1 MDVPKNNTNNVY
13 YNYHV
18 FHQNQNAENHSKN
31 QLNVFS
37 DSEDDKIL
45 KFQTELKNNENKFIS
60 NSFPNQQQ
68 NNNLFHFNFSEDLIE
83 PYKKSYSEIKQNSSV
98 YNNISFEEKIKEN
111 NLHYVGFENKY
122 GENSCYI
129 NVILHFL
136 YIFPS
141 VNEFLIKFY
150 KTRLDKF
157 INTINNGINSKN
169 NIDYF
174 LFTLG
179 KTLFEYQK
187 ILSNYNNKDITIL
200 STSELRQC
208 LELISNNYFQ
218 LNKVGDPVEF
228 LTSLLNEINK
238 YNNLE
243 IHNDFFINLIE
254 EKKCNFCLNK
264 NEIKKYDENNFI
276 YFVSIN
282 EIIQN
287 INKENITFEN
297 YSHQLFK
304 FSKINSSK
312 CESKCKQCG
321 NTLKN
326 QIKYINE
333 TFPTFLL
340 LNCIW
345 NKRKPDLDDVIKFLY
360 LLSLE
365 DNINNLFCCDIKNK
379 ENSLYNLLGMI
390 LYSPALSHFVNVIFN
405 FEKNVFVM
413 YNDDKIKEIQTI
425 HDVYKEMTSEQ
436 IKKNPERYYYP
447 VLLIYYKEI
456 IYNDKKTV
464 ILNNYTSYHSNQ
476 LEEECLKAKNSHI
489 PLTDEQKKQNLIELE
504 MAQRRIERNRRYSMN
519 EKYNSFGMN
528 IEEED
533 DIKENNIIFPEFN
546 SNKNK
551 LLKSEEKN
559 KENNNMILEEK
570 TQKENTE
577 KKRTNKRYGTLNT
590 NHKNY
595 HFQKFA
601 NFDFFQ
607 DIL

>member
-1 MDVPKNNTNNVY
+1 MDAPNNFTNIGFFNNHEFQQSQNV
-13 YNYHV
+13 
-18 FHQNQNAENHSKN
+18 EDHSQA
-31 QLNVFS
+31 QLNLSS
-37 DSEDDKIL
+37 DSEKDKIL
-45 KFQTELKNNENKFIS
+45 QFQTELENNEKKFIS
-60 NSFPNQQQ
+60 KSFPNQHE
-68 NNNLFHFNFSEDLIE
+68 NTNLFHFSFSDDLIE
-83 PYKKSYSEIKQNSSV
+83 SDKNSSSKLKQNFSL
-98 YNNISFEEKIKEN
+98 YNNISFVEKIKEN
-111 NLHYVGFENKY
+111 SMHYVGFENKY

-150 KTRLDKF
+150 KTKLDNF
-157 INTINNGINSKN
+157 INTINNDINSKN

-187 ILSNYNNKDITIL
+187 ILSNYNNKDVTIL
-200 STSELRQC
+200 NTSELRRC
-208 LELISNNYFQ
+208 LQLISNNYFP

-254 EKKCNFCLNK
+254 EKKCNSCLNK

-276 YFVSIN
+276 YYVSIN

-287 INKENITFEN
+287 INKENINFEN

-304 FSKINSSK
+304 FSQINTSK

-326 QIKYINE
+326 QIKFINE
-333 TFPTFLL
+333 TFPTYLL

-345 NKRKPDLDDVIKFLY
+345 NKRKPDLNDVIKFLY

-365 DNINNLFCCDIKNK
+365 DNITNLFFCEIKNK
-379 ENSLYNLLGMI
+379 EIGLYNLLGMI
-390 LYSPALSHFVNVIFN
+390 LYSPALSHYINVIFN
-405 FEKNVFVM
+405 FEKNIFVM
-413 YNDDKIKEIQTI
+413 YDDDKIKEIPTI

-464 ILNNYTSYHSNQ
+464 LLNNYTSYHSNQ

-489 PLTDEQKKQNLIELE
+489 PLTEEQKKQNLIELE
-504 MAQRRIERNRRYSMN
+504 IAQRRIERNRRYSMN
-519 EKYNSFGMN
+519 QTNNSFSMH
-528 IEEED
+528 IEEEN
-533 DIKENNIIFPEFN
+533 DIKEQNKLFPEIN
-546 SNKNK
+546 DNRSK
-551 LLKSEEKN
+551 LLKSEEKS

-577 KKRTNKRYGTLNT
+577 KKRTNKRFGTQNI
-590 NHKNY
+590 NHKYY
-595 HFQKFA
+595 HFQ

>member
-1 MDVPKNNTNNVY
+1 MDAPNNFTNIGFFNNHEFQQSQNV
-13 YNYHV
+13 
-18 FHQNQNAENHSKN
+18 EDHSQA
-31 QLNVFS
+31 QLNLSS
-37 DSEDDKIL
+37 DSEKDKIL
-45 KFQTELKNNENKFIS
+45 QFQTELENNEKKFIS
-60 NSFPNQQQ
+60 KSFPNQHE
-68 NNNLFHFNFSEDLIE
+68 NTNLFHFSFSDDLIE
-83 PYKKSYSEIKQNSSV
+83 SDKNSSSKLKQNFSL
-98 YNNISFEEKIKEN
+98 YNNISFVEKIKEN
-111 NLHYVGFENKY
+111 SMHYVGFENKY

-150 KTRLDKF
+150 KTKLDNF
-157 INTINNGINSKN
+157 INTINNDINSKN

-187 ILSNYNNKDITIL
+187 ILSNYNNKDVTIL
-200 STSELRQC
+200 NTSELRQC
-208 LELISNNYFQ
+208 LQLISNNYFP

-254 EKKCNFCLNK
+254 EKKCNSCLNK

-276 YFVSIN
+276 YYVSIN

-287 INKENITFEN
+287 INKENINFEN

-304 FSKINSSK
+304 FSQINTSK

-326 QIKYINE
+326 QIKFINE
-333 TFPTFLL
+333 TFPTYLL

-345 NKRKPDLDDVIKFLY
+345 NKRKPDLNDVIKFLY

-365 DNINNLFCCDIKNK
+365 DNITNLFFCEIKNK
-379 ENSLYNLLGMI
+379 EIGLYNLLGMI
-390 LYSPALSHFVNVIFN
+390 LYSPALSHYINVIFN
-405 FEKNVFVM
+405 FEKNIFVM
-413 YNDDKIKEIQTI
+413 YDDDKIKEIPTI

-464 ILNNYTSYHSNQ
+464 LLNNYTSYHSNQ

-489 PLTDEQKKQNLIELE
+489 PLTEEQKKQNLIELE
-504 MAQRRIERNRRYSMN
+504 IAQRRIERNRRYSMN
-519 EKYNSFGMN
+519 QTNNSFSMH

-533 DIKENNIIFPEFN
+533 DIKEQNKLFPEIN
-546 SNKNK
+546 DNRSK

-577 KKRTNKRYGTLNT
+577 KKRTNKRFGTQNI
-590 NHKNY
+590 NHKYY
-595 HFQKFA
+595 HFQ

>member
-1 MDVPKNNTNNVY
+1 MDAPNNFTNIGFFNNHEFQQSQNV
-13 YNYHV
+13 
-18 FHQNQNAENHSKN
+18 EDHSQA
-31 QLNVFS
+31 QLNLSS
-37 DSEDDKIL
+37 DSEKDKIL
-45 KFQTELKNNENKFIS
+45 QFQTELENNEKKFIS
-60 NSFPNQQQ
+60 KSFPNQHE
-68 NNNLFHFNFSEDLIE
+68 NTNLFHFSFSDDLIE
-83 PYKKSYSEIKQNSSV
+83 SDKNSSSKLKQNFSL
-98 YNNISFEEKIKEN
+98 YNNISFVEKIKEN
-111 NLHYVGFENKY
+111 SMHYVGFENKY

-150 KTRLDKF
+150 KTKLDNF
-157 INTINNGINSKN
+157 INTINNDINSKN

-187 ILSNYNNKDITIL
+187 ILSNYNNKDVTIL
-200 STSELRQC
+200 NTSELRQC
-208 LELISNNYFQ
+208 LQLISNNYFP

-254 EKKCNFCLNK
+254 EKKCNSCLNK

-276 YFVSIN
+276 YYVSIN

-287 INKENITFEN
+287 INKENINFEN

-304 FSKINSSK
+304 FSQINTSK

-326 QIKYINE
+326 QIKFINE
-333 TFPTFLL
+333 TFPTYLL

-345 NKRKPDLDDVIKFLY
+345 NKRKPELNDVIKFLY

-365 DNINNLFCCDIKNK
+365 DNITNLFFCEIKNK
-379 ENSLYNLLGMI
+379 EIGLYNLLGMI
-390 LYSPALSHFVNVIFN
+390 LYSPALSHYINVIFN
-405 FEKNVFVM
+405 FEKNIFVM
-413 YNDDKIKEIQTI
+413 YDDDKIKEIPTI

-464 ILNNYTSYHSNQ
+464 LLNNYTSYHSNQ

-489 PLTDEQKKQNLIELE
+489 PLTEEQKKQNLIELE
-504 MAQRRIERNRRYSMN
+504 IAQRRIERNRRYSMN
-519 EKYNSFGMN
+519 QTNNSFSMH

-533 DIKENNIIFPEFN
+533 DIKEQNKLFPEIN
-546 SNKNK
+546 DNRSK
-551 LLKSEEKN
+551 LLKSEEKS

-577 KKRTNKRYGTLNT
+577 KKRTNKRFGTQNI
-590 NHKNY
+590 NHKYY
-595 HFQKFA
+595 HFQ

>member
-1 MDVPKNNTNNVY
+1 MDAPNNFTNIGFFNNHGFQQSQNV
-13 YNYHV
+13 
-18 FHQNQNAENHSKN
+18 EDHSQA
-31 QLNVFS
+31 QLNLSS
-37 DSEDDKIL
+37 DSEKDKIL
-45 KFQTELKNNENKFIS
+45 QFQTELENNEKKFIS
-60 NSFPNQQQ
+60 KSFPNQHE
-68 NNNLFHFNFSEDLIE
+68 NTNLFHFSFSDDLIE
-83 PYKKSYSEIKQNSSV
+83 SDKNSSSKLKQNFSL
-98 YNNISFEEKIKEN
+98 YNNISFVEKIKEN
-111 NLHYVGFENKY
+111 SMHYVGFENKY

-150 KTRLDKF
+150 KTKLDNF
-157 INTINNGINSKN
+157 INTINNDINSKN
-169 NIDYF
+169 NMDYF

-187 ILSNYNNKDITIL
+187 ILSNYNNKDVTIL
-200 STSELRQC
+200 NTSELRQC
-208 LELISNNYFQ
+208 LQLISNNYFP

-254 EKKCNFCLNK
+254 EKKCNSCLNK

-276 YFVSIN
+276 YYVSIN

-287 INKENITFEN
+287 INKENINFEN

-304 FSKINSSK
+304 FSQINTSK

-326 QIKYINE
+326 QIKFINE
-333 TFPTFLL
+333 TFPTYLL

-345 NKRKPDLDDVIKFLY
+345 NKRKPDLNDVIKFLY

-365 DNINNLFCCDIKNK
+365 DNITNLFFCEIKNK
-379 ENSLYNLLGMI
+379 EIGLYNLLGMI
-390 LYSPALSHFVNVIFN
+390 LYSPALSHYINVIFN
-405 FEKNVFVM
+405 FEKNIFVM
-413 YNDDKIKEIQTI
+413 YDDDKIKEIPTI

-464 ILNNYTSYHSNQ
+464 LLNNYTSYHSNQ

-489 PLTDEQKKQNLIELE
+489 PLTEEQKKQNLIELE
-504 MAQRRIERNRRYSMN
+504 IAQRRIERNRRYSMN
-519 EKYNSFGMN
+519 QTNNSFSMH

-533 DIKENNIIFPEFN
+533 DIKEQNKLFPEIN
-546 SNKNK
+546 DNRSK
-551 LLKSEEKN
+551 LLKSEEKS

-577 KKRTNKRYGTLNT
+577 KKRTNKRYGTQNI
-590 NHKNY
+590 NHKYY
-595 HFQKFA
+595 HFQ

>member
-1 MDVPKNNTNNVY
+1 MDAPNNFTNIGFFHNHEFQQSQNV
-13 YNYHV
+13 
-18 FHQNQNAENHSKN
+18 EDHSQA
-31 QLNVFS
+31 QLNLSS
-37 DSEDDKIL
+37 DSEKDKIL
-45 KFQTELKNNENKFIS
+45 QFQTELENNEKKFIS
-60 NSFPNQQQ
+60 KSFPNQHE
-68 NNNLFHFNFSEDLIE
+68 NTNLFHFSFSDDLIE
-83 PYKKSYSEIKQNSSV
+83 SDKNSTLKLKQNFSL
-98 YNNISFEEKIKEN
+98 YNNISFVEKIKEN
-111 NLHYVGFENKY
+111 SMHYVGFENKY

-150 KTRLDKF
+150 KTKLDKF
-157 INTINNGINSKN
+157 INTINNDINSKN

-187 ILSNYNNKDITIL
+187 ILSNYNNKDVTIL
-200 STSELRQC
+200 NTSELRQC
-208 LELISNNYFQ
+208 LQLISNNYFP

-254 EKKCNFCLNK
+254 EKKCNSCLNK

-276 YFVSIN
+276 YYVSIN

-287 INKENITFEN
+287 INKENINFEN

-304 FSKINSSK
+304 FSQINTSK

-326 QIKYINE
+326 QIKFINE
-333 TFPTFLL
+333 TFPTYLL

-345 NKRKPDLDDVIKFLY
+345 NKRKPELNDVIKFLY

-365 DNINNLFCCDIKNK
+365 DNITNLFFCEIKNK
-379 ENSLYNLLGMI
+379 EIGLYNLLGMI
-390 LYSPALSHFVNVIFN
+390 LYSPALSHYINVIFN
-405 FEKNVFVM
+405 FEKNIFVM
-413 YNDDKIKEIQTI
+413 YDDDKIKEIPTI

-464 ILNNYTSYHSNQ
+464 LLNNYTSYHSNQ

-489 PLTDEQKKQNLIELE
+489 PLTEEQKKQNLIELE
-504 MAQRRIERNRRYSMN
+504 IAQRRIERNRRYSMN
-519 EKYNSFGMN
+519 QTNNSFSMH
-528 IEEED
+528 IEEEN
-533 DIKENNIIFPEFN
+533 DIKEQNKLFPEIN
-546 SNKNK
+546 DNRSK
-551 LLKSEEKN
+551 LLKSEEKS

-577 KKRTNKRYGTLNT
+577 KKRTNKRFGTQNI
-590 NHKNY
+590 NHKYY
-595 HFQKFA
+595 HFQ

>member
-1 MDVPKNNTNNVY
+1 MDAPNNFTNIGFFNNHEFQQSQNV
-13 YNYHV
+13 
-18 FHQNQNAENHSKN
+18 EDHSQA
-31 QLNVFS
+31 QLNLSS
-37 DSEDDKIL
+37 DSEKDKIL
-45 KFQTELKNNENKFIS
+45 QFQTELENNEKKFIS
-60 NSFPNQQQ
+60 KSFPNQHE
-68 NNNLFHFNFSEDLIE
+68 NTNLFHFSFSDDLIE
-83 PYKKSYSEIKQNSSV
+83 SDKNSSSKLKQNFSL
-98 YNNISFEEKIKEN
+98 YNNISFVEKIKEN
-111 NLHYVGFENKY
+111 SMHYVGFENKY

-150 KTRLDKF
+150 KTKLDNF
-157 INTINNGINSKN
+157 INTINNDINSKN

-187 ILSNYNNKDITIL
+187 ILSNYNNKDVTIL
-200 STSELRQC
+200 NTSELRQC
-208 LELISNNYFQ
+208 LQLISNNYFP

-254 EKKCNFCLNK
+254 EKKCNSCLNK

-276 YFVSIN
+276 YYVSIN

-287 INKENITFEN
+287 INKENINFEN

-304 FSKINSSK
+304 FSQINTSK

-326 QIKYINE
+326 QIKFINE
-333 TFPTFLL
+333 TFPTYLL

-345 NKRKPDLDDVIKFLY
+345 NKRKPDLNDVIKFLY

-365 DNINNLFCCDIKNK
+365 DNITNLFFCEIKNK
-379 ENSLYNLLGMI
+379 EIGLYNLLGMI
-390 LYSPALSHFVNVIFN
+390 LYSPALSHYINVIFN
-405 FEKNVFVM
+405 FEKNIFVM
-413 YNDDKIKEIQTI
+413 YDDDKIKEIPTI

-464 ILNNYTSYHSNQ
+464 LLNNYTSYHSNQ

-489 PLTDEQKKQNLIELE
+489 PLTEEQKKQNLIELE
-504 MAQRRIERNRRYSMN
+504 IAQRRIERNRRYSMN
-519 EKYNSFGMN
+519 QTNNSFSMH

-533 DIKENNIIFPEFN
+533 DIKEQNKLFPEIN
-546 SNKNK
+546 DNRSK
-551 LLKSEEKN
+551 LLKSEEKS

-577 KKRTNKRYGTLNT
+577 KKRTNKRFGTQNI
-590 NHKNY
+590 NHKYY
-595 HFQKFA
+595 HFQ

>member
-1 MDVPKNNTNNVY
+1 MDAPNNFTNIGFFNNHEFQQSQNV
-13 YNYHV
+13 
-18 FHQNQNAENHSKN
+18 EDHSQA
-31 QLNVFS
+31 QLNLSS
-37 DSEDDKIL
+37 DSEKDKIL
-45 KFQTELKNNENKFIS
+45 QFQTELENNEKKIIS
-60 NSFPNQQQ
+60 KSFPNQHE
-68 NNNLFHFNFSEDLIE
+68 NTNLFHFSFSDDLIE
-83 PYKKSYSEIKQNSSV
+83 SDKNSSSKLKQNFSL
-98 YNNISFEEKIKEN
+98 YNNISFVEKIKEN
-111 NLHYVGFENKY
+111 SMHYVGFENKY

-150 KTRLDKF
+150 KTKLDNF
-157 INTINNGINSKN
+157 INTINNDINSKN

-187 ILSNYNNKDITIL
+187 ILSNYNNKDVTIL
-200 STSELRQC
+200 NTSELRRC
-208 LELISNNYFQ
+208 LQLISNNYFP

-254 EKKCNFCLNK
+254 EKKCNSCLNK

-276 YFVSIN
+276 YYVSIN

-287 INKENITFEN
+287 INKENINFEN

-304 FSKINSSK
+304 FSQINTSK

-326 QIKYINE
+326 QIKFINE
-333 TFPTFLL
+333 TFPTYLL

-345 NKRKPDLDDVIKFLY
+345 NKRKPDLNDVIKFLY

-365 DNINNLFCCDIKNK
+365 DNITNLFFCEIKNK
-379 ENSLYNLLGMI
+379 EIGLYNLLGMI
-390 LYSPALSHFVNVIFN
+390 LYSPALSHYINVIFN
-405 FEKNVFVM
+405 FEKNIFVM
-413 YNDDKIKEIQTI
+413 YDDDKIKEIPTI

-464 ILNNYTSYHSNQ
+464 LLNNYTSYHSNQ

-489 PLTDEQKKQNLIELE
+489 PLTEEQKKQNLIELE
-504 MAQRRIERNRRYSMN
+504 IAQRRIERNRRYSMN
-519 EKYNSFGMN
+519 QTNNSFSMH

-533 DIKENNIIFPEFN
+533 DIKEQNKLFPEIN
-546 SNKNK
+546 DNRSK
-551 LLKSEEKN
+551 LLKSEEKS

-577 KKRTNKRYGTLNT
+577 KKRTNKRFGTQNI
-590 NHKNY
+590 NHKFY
-595 HFQKFA
+595 HFQ

>member
-1 MDVPKNNTNNVY
+1 MDAPNNFTNIGFFNNHEFQQSQNV
-13 YNYHV
+13 
-18 FHQNQNAENHSKN
+18 EDHSQA
-31 QLNVFS
+31 QLNLSS
-37 DSEDDKIL
+37 DSEKDKIL
-45 KFQTELKNNENKFIS
+45 QFQTELENNEKKFIS
-60 NSFPNQQQ
+60 KSFPNQHE
-68 NNNLFHFNFSEDLIE
+68 NTNLFHFSFSDDLIE
-83 PYKKSYSEIKQNSSV
+83 SDKNSSSKLKQNFSL
-98 YNNISFEEKIKEN
+98 YNNISFVEKIKEN
-111 NLHYVGFENKY
+111 SMHYVGFENKY

-150 KTRLDKF
+150 KTKLDNF
-157 INTINNGINSKN
+157 INTINNDINSKN

-187 ILSNYNNKDITIL
+187 ILSNYNNKDVTIL
-200 STSELRQC
+200 NTSELRQC
-208 LELISNNYFQ
+208 LQLISNNYFP

-254 EKKCNFCLNK
+254 EKKCNSCLNK

-276 YFVSIN
+276 YYVSIN

-287 INKENITFEN
+287 INKENINFEN

-304 FSKINSSK
+304 FSQINTSK

-326 QIKYINE
+326 QIKFINE
-333 TFPTFLL
+333 TFPTYLL

-345 NKRKPDLDDVIKFLY
+345 NKRKPDLNDVIKFLY

-365 DNINNLFCCDIKNK
+365 DNITNLFFCEIKNK
-379 ENSLYNLLGMI
+379 EIGLYNLLGMI
-390 LYSPALSHFVNVIFN
+390 LYSPALSHYINVIFN
-405 FEKNVFVM
+405 FEKNIFVM
-413 YNDDKIKEIQTI
+413 YDDDKIKEIPTI

-464 ILNNYTSYHSNQ
+464 LLNNYTSYHSNQ

-504 MAQRRIERNRRYSMN
+504 IAQRRIERNRRYSMN
-519 EKYNSFGMN
+519 QTNNSFSMH

-533 DIKENNIIFPEFN
+533 DIKEQNKLFPEIN
-546 SNKNK
+546 DNRSK
-551 LLKSEEKN
+551 LLKSEEKS

-577 KKRTNKRYGTLNT
+577 KKRTNKRFGTQNI
-590 NHKNY
+590 NHKFY
-595 HFQKFA
+595 HFE

>member
-1 MDVPKNNTNNVY
+1 MDAPNNFTNIGFFNNHEFQQSQNV
-13 YNYHV
+13 
-18 FHQNQNAENHSKN
+18 EDHSQA
-31 QLNVFS
+31 QLNLSS
-37 DSEDDKIL
+37 DSEKDKIL
-45 KFQTELKNNENKFIS
+45 QFQTELENNEKKFIS
-60 NSFPNQQQ
+60 KSFPNQHE
-68 NNNLFHFNFSEDLIE
+68 NTNLFHFSFSDDLIE
-83 PYKKSYSEIKQNSSV
+83 SDKNSSSKLKQNFTV
-98 YNNISFEEKIKEN
+98 YNNISFVEKIKEN
-111 NLHYVGFENKY
+111 SMHYVGFENKY

-150 KTRLDKF
+150 KTKLDNF
-157 INTINNGINSKN
+157 INTINNDINSKN

-187 ILSNYNNKDITIL
+187 ILSNYNNKDVTIL
-200 STSELRQC
+200 NTSELRQC
-208 LELISNNYFQ
+208 LQLISNNYFP

-254 EKKCNFCLNK
+254 EKKCNSCLNK

-276 YFVSIN
+276 YYVSIN

-287 INKENITFEN
+287 INKENINFEN

-304 FSKINSSK
+304 FSQINTSK

-326 QIKYINE
+326 QIKFINE
-333 TFPTFLL
+333 TFPTYLL

-345 NKRKPDLDDVIKFLY
+345 NKRKPDLNDVIKFLY

-365 DNINNLFCCDIKNK
+365 DNITNLFFCEIKNK
-379 ENSLYNLLGMI
+379 EIGLYNLLGMI
-390 LYSPALSHFVNVIFN
+390 LYSPALSHYINVIFN
-405 FEKNVFVM
+405 FEKNIFVM
-413 YNDDKIKEIQTI
+413 YDDDKIKEIPTI

-464 ILNNYTSYHSNQ
+464 LLNNYTSYHSNQ

-489 PLTDEQKKQNLIELE
+489 PLTEEQKKQNLIELE
-504 MAQRRIERNRRYSMN
+504 IAQRRIERNRRYSMN
-519 EKYNSFGMN
+519 QTNNSFSMH

-533 DIKENNIIFPEFN
+533 DIKEQNKLFPEIN
-546 SNKNK
+546 DNRSK
-551 LLKSEEKN
+551 LLKSEEKS

-577 KKRTNKRYGTLNT
+577 KKRTNKRFGTQNI
-590 NHKNY
+590 NHKYY
-595 HFQKFA
+595 HFQ

>member
-1 MDVPKNNTNNVY
+1 MDAPNNFTNIGFFNNHEFQQSQNV
-13 YNYHV
+13 
-18 FHQNQNAENHSKN
+18 EDHSQA
-31 QLNVFS
+31 QLNLSS
-37 DSEDDKIL
+37 DSEKDKIL
-45 KFQTELKNNENKFIS
+45 QFQEELENNEKKFIS
-60 NSFPNQQQ
+60 KSFPNQHE
-68 NNNLFHFNFSEDLIE
+68 NTNLFHFSFSDDLIE
-83 PYKKSYSEIKQNSSV
+83 SDKNSSSKLKQNFSL
-98 YNNISFEEKIKEN
+98 YNNISFVEKIKEN
-111 NLHYVGFENKY
+111 SMHYVGFENKY

-150 KTRLDKF
+150 KTKLDNF
-157 INTINNGINSKN
+157 INTINNDINSKN

-187 ILSNYNNKDITIL
+187 ILSNYNNKDVTIL
-200 STSELRQC
+200 NTSELRQC
-208 LELISNNYFQ
+208 LQLISNNYFP

-254 EKKCNFCLNK
+254 EKKCNSCLNK

-276 YFVSIN
+276 YYVSIN

-287 INKENITFEN
+287 INKENINFEN

-304 FSKINSSK
+304 FSQINTSK

-326 QIKYINE
+326 QIKFINE
-333 TFPTFLL
+333 TFPTYLL

-345 NKRKPDLDDVIKFLY
+345 NKRKPDLNDVIKFLY

-365 DNINNLFCCDIKNK
+365 DNITNLFFCEIKNK
-379 ENSLYNLLGMI
+379 EIGLYNLLGMI
-390 LYSPALSHFVNVIFN
+390 LYSPALSHYINVIFN
-405 FEKNVFVM
+405 FEKNIFVM
-413 YNDDKIKEIQTI
+413 YDDDKIKEIPTI

-464 ILNNYTSYHSNQ
+464 LLNNYTSYHSNQ

-504 MAQRRIERNRRYSMN
+504 IAQRRIERNRRYSMN
-519 EKYNSFGMN
+519 QTNNSFSMH

-533 DIKENNIIFPEFN
+533 DIKEQNKLFPEIN
-546 SNKNK
+546 DNRSK
-551 LLKSEEKN
+551 LLKSEEKS

-577 KKRTNKRYGTLNT
+577 KKRTNKRFGTQNI
-590 NHKNY
+590 NHKFY
-595 HFQKFA
+595 HFE

>member
-1 MDVPKNNTNNVY
+1 MDAPNNFTNIGFFNNHEFQQSQNV
-13 YNYHV
+13 
-18 FHQNQNAENHSKN
+18 EDHSQA
-31 QLNVFS
+31 QLNLSS
-37 DSEDDKIL
+37 DSEKDKIL
-45 KFQTELKNNENKFIS
+45 QFQTELENNEKKFIS
-60 NSFPNQQQ
+60 KSFPNQHE
-68 NNNLFHFNFSEDLIE
+68 NTNLFHFSFSDDLIE
-83 PYKKSYSEIKQNSSV
+83 SDKNSSSKLKQNFSL
-98 YNNISFEEKIKEN
+98 YNNISFVEKIKEN
-111 NLHYVGFENKY
+111 SMHYVGFENKY

-150 KTRLDKF
+150 KTKLDNF
-157 INTINNGINSKN
+157 ISTINNDINSKN

-187 ILSNYNNKDITIL
+187 ILSNYNNKDVTIL
-200 STSELRQC
+200 NTSELRQC
-208 LELISNNYFQ
+208 LQLISNNYFP

-254 EKKCNFCLNK
+254 EKKCNSCLNK

-276 YFVSIN
+276 YYVSIN

-287 INKENITFEN
+287 INKENINFEN

-304 FSKINSSK
+304 FSQINTSK

-326 QIKYINE
+326 QIKFINE
-333 TFPTFLL
+333 AFPTYLL

-345 NKRKPDLDDVIKFLY
+345 NKRKPDLNDVIKFLY

-365 DNINNLFCCDIKNK
+365 DNITNLFFCEIKNK
-379 ENSLYNLLGMI
+379 EIGLYNLLGMI
-390 LYSPALSHFVNVIFN
+390 LYSPALSHYINVIFN
-405 FEKNVFVM
+405 FEKNIFVM
-413 YNDDKIKEIQTI
+413 YDDDKIKEIPTI

-464 ILNNYTSYHSNQ
+464 LLNNYTSYHSNQ

-504 MAQRRIERNRRYSMN
+504 IAQRRIERNRRYSMN
-519 EKYNSFGMN
+519 QTNNSFSMH

-533 DIKENNIIFPEFN
+533 DIKEQNKLFPEIN
-546 SNKNK
+546 DNRSK
-551 LLKSEEKN
+551 LLKSEEKS

-577 KKRTNKRYGTLNT
+577 KKRTNKRFGTQNI
-590 NHKNY
+590 NHKYY
-595 HFQKFA
+595 HFQ

>member
-1 MDVPKNNTNNVY
+1 MDAPNNFTNIGFFNNHEFQQSQNV
-13 YNYHV
+13 
-18 FHQNQNAENHSKN
+18 EDHSQA
-31 QLNVFS
+31 QLNLSS
-37 DSEDDKIL
+37 DSEKDKIL
-45 KFQTELKNNENKFIS
+45 QFQTELENNEKKFIS
-60 NSFPNQQQ
+60 KSFPNQHE
-68 NNNLFHFNFSEDLIE
+68 NTNLFHFSFSDDLIE
-83 PYKKSYSEIKQNSSV
+83 SDKNSSSKLKQNFSL
-98 YNNISFEEKIKEN
+98 YNNISFVEKIKEN
-111 NLHYVGFENKY
+111 SMHYVGFENKY

-150 KTRLDKF
+150 KTKLDNF
-157 INTINNGINSKN
+157 INTINNDINSKN

-187 ILSNYNNKDITIL
+187 ILSNYNNKDVTIL
-200 STSELRQC
+200 NTSELRQC
-208 LELISNNYFQ
+208 LQLISNNYFP

-254 EKKCNFCLNK
+254 EKKCNSCLNK

-276 YFVSIN
+276 YYVSIN

-287 INKENITFEN
+287 INKENINFEN

-304 FSKINSSK
+304 FSQINTSK

-326 QIKYINE
+326 QIKFINE
-333 TFPTFLL
+333 TFPTYLL

-345 NKRKPDLDDVIKFLY
+345 NKRKPELNDVIKFLY

-365 DNINNLFCCDIKNK
+365 DNITNLFFCEIKNK
-379 ENSLYNLLGMI
+379 EIGLYNLLGMI
-390 LYSPALSHFVNVIFN
+390 LYSPALSHYINVIFN
-405 FEKNVFVM
+405 FEKNIFVM
-413 YNDDKIKEIQTI
+413 YDDDKIKEIPTI

-464 ILNNYTSYHSNQ
+464 LLNNYTSYHSNQ

-489 PLTDEQKKQNLIELE
+489 PLTEEQKKQNLIELE
-504 MAQRRIERNRRYSMN
+504 IAQRRIERNRRYSMN
-519 EKYNSFGMN
+519 QTNNSFSMH
-528 IEEED
+528 IEEEN
-533 DIKENNIIFPEFN
+533 DIKEQNKLFPEIN
-546 SNKNK
+546 DNRSK
-551 LLKSEEKN
+551 LLKSEEKS

-577 KKRTNKRYGTLNT
+577 KKRTNKRFGTQNI
-590 NHKNY
+590 NHKYY
-595 HFQKFA
+595 HFQ

>member
-1 MDVPKNNTNNVY
+1 MDAPNNFTNIGFFNNHEFQQSQNV
-13 YNYHV
+13 
-18 FHQNQNAENHSKN
+18 EDHSQA
-31 QLNVFS
+31 QLNLSS
-37 DSEDDKIL
+37 DSEKDKIL
-45 KFQTELKNNENKFIS
+45 QFQTELENNEKKFIS
-60 NSFPNQQQ
+60 KSFPNQHE
-68 NNNLFHFNFSEDLIE
+68 NTNLFHFSFSDDLIE
-83 PYKKSYSEIKQNSSV
+83 SDKNSSSKLKQNFSL
-98 YNNISFEEKIKEN
+98 YNNISFVEKIKEN
-111 NLHYVGFENKY
+111 SMHYVGFENKY

-150 KTRLDKF
+150 KTKLDNF
-157 INTINNGINSKN
+157 INTINNDINSKN

-187 ILSNYNNKDITIL
+187 ILSNYNNKDVTIL
-200 STSELRQC
+200 NTSELRQC
-208 LELISNNYFQ
+208 LQLISNNYFP

-254 EKKCNFCLNK
+254 EKKCNSCLNK

-276 YFVSIN
+276 YYVSIN

-287 INKENITFEN
+287 INKENINFEN

-304 FSKINSSK
+304 FSQINTSK

-326 QIKYINE
+326 QIKFINE
-333 TFPTFLL
+333 TFPTYLL

-345 NKRKPDLDDVIKFLY
+345 NKRKPDLNDVIKFLY

-365 DNINNLFCCDIKNK
+365 DNITNLFFCEIKNK
-379 ENSLYNLLGMI
+379 EIGLYNLLGMI
-390 LYSPALSHFVNVIFN
+390 LYSPALSHYINVIFN
-405 FEKNVFVM
+405 FEKNIFVM
-413 YNDDKIKEIQTI
+413 YDDDKIKEIPTI

-464 ILNNYTSYHSNQ
+464 LLNNYTSYHSNQ

-504 MAQRRIERNRRYSMN
+504 IAQRRIERNRRYSMN
-519 EKYNSFGMN
+519 QTNNSFSMH

-533 DIKENNIIFPEFN
+533 DIKEQNKLFPEIN
-546 SNKNK
+546 DNRSK
-551 LLKSEEKN
+551 LLKSEEKS

-577 KKRTNKRYGTLNT
+577 KKRTNKRFGTQNI
-590 NHKNY
+590 NHKYY
-595 HFQKFA
+595 HFQ

>member
-1 MDVPKNNTNNVY
+1 MDAPNNFTNIGFFNNHEFQQSQNVE
-13 YNYHV
+13 YHS
-18 FHQNQNAENHSKN
+18 QA
-31 QLNVFS
+31 QLNLSS
-37 DSEDDKIL
+37 DSEKDKIL
-45 KFQTELKNNENKFIS
+45 QFQTELENNEKKFIS
-60 NSFPNQQQ
+60 KSFPNQHE
-68 NNNLFHFNFSEDLIE
+68 NTNLFHFSFSDDLIE
-83 PYKKSYSEIKQNSSV
+83 SDKNSSSKLKQNFSL
-98 YNNISFEEKIKEN
+98 YNNISFVEKIKEN
-111 NLHYVGFENKY
+111 SMHYVGFENKY

-150 KTRLDKF
+150 KTKLDNF
-157 INTINNGINSKN
+157 INTINNDINSKN

-187 ILSNYNNKDITIL
+187 ILSNYNNKDVTIL
-200 STSELRQC
+200 NTSELRQC
-208 LELISNNYFQ
+208 LQLISNNYFP

-228 LTSLLNEINK
+228 LTSLLIEINK

-254 EKKCNFCLNK
+254 EKKCNICLNK

-276 YFVSIN
+276 YYVSIN

-287 INKENITFEN
+287 INKENINFEN

-304 FSKINSSK
+304 FSQINTSK

-326 QIKYINE
+326 QIKFINE
-333 TFPTFLL
+333 TFPTYLL

-345 NKRKPDLDDVIKFLY
+345 NKRKPDLNDVIKFLY

-365 DNINNLFCCDIKNK
+365 DNITNLFFCEIKNK
-379 ENSLYNLLGMI
+379 EIGLYNLLGMI
-390 LYSPALSHFVNVIFN
+390 LYSPALSHYINVIFN
-405 FEKNVFVM
+405 FEKNIFVM
-413 YNDDKIKEIQTI
+413 YDDDKIKEIPTI

-464 ILNNYTSYHSNQ
+464 LLNNYTSYHSNQ

-489 PLTDEQKKQNLIELE
+489 PLTEEQKKQNLIELE
-504 MAQRRIERNRRYSMN
+504 IAQRRIERNRRYSMN
-519 EKYNSFGMN
+519 QTNNSFSMH
-528 IEEED
+528 IEEEN
-533 DIKENNIIFPEFN
+533 DIKEQNKLFPEIN
-546 SNKNK
+546 DNRSK
-551 LLKSEEKN
+551 LLKSEEKS

-570 TQKENTE
+570 TQKENKE
-577 KKRTNKRYGTLNT
+577 KKRTNKRFGTQNI
-590 NHKNY
+590 NHKYY
-595 HFQKFA
+595 HFQ

>member
-1 MDVPKNNTNNVY
+1 MDAPNNFTNIGFFNNHEFQQSQNV
-13 YNYHV
+13 
-18 FHQNQNAENHSKN
+18 EDHSQA
-31 QLNVFS
+31 QLNLSS
-37 DSEDDKIL
+37 DSEKDKIL
-45 KFQTELKNNENKFIS
+45 QFQEELENNEKKFIS
-60 NSFPNQQQ
+60 KSFPNQHE
-68 NNNLFHFNFSEDLIE
+68 NTNLFHFSFSDDLIE
-83 PYKKSYSEIKQNSSV
+83 SDKNSSSKLKQNFSL
-98 YNNISFEEKIKEN
+98 YNNISYVEKIKEN
-111 NLHYVGFENKY
+111 SMHYVGFENKY

-150 KTRLDKF
+150 KTKLDNF
-157 INTINNGINSKN
+157 INTINNDINSKN

-187 ILSNYNNKDITIL
+187 ILSNYNNKDVTIL
-200 STSELRQC
+200 NTSELRQC
-208 LELISNNYFQ
+208 LQLISNNYFP

-254 EKKCNFCLNK
+254 EKKCNICLNK

-276 YFVSIN
+276 YYVSIN

-287 INKENITFEN
+287 INKENINFEK

-304 FSKINSSK
+304 FSQINTSK

-326 QIKYINE
+326 QIKFINE
-333 TFPTFLL
+333 TFPTYLL

-345 NKRKPDLDDVIKFLY
+345 NKRKPDLNDVIKFLY

-365 DNINNLFCCDIKNK
+365 DNITNLFFCEIKNK
-379 ENSLYNLLGMI
+379 EIGLYNLLGMI
-390 LYSPALSHFVNVIFN
+390 LYSPALSHYINVIFN
-405 FEKNVFVM
+405 FEKNIFVM
-413 YNDDKIKEIQTI
+413 YDDDKIKEIPTI

-464 ILNNYTSYHSNQ
+464 LLNNYTSYHSNQ

-489 PLTDEQKKQNLIELE
+489 PLTEEQKKQNLIELE
-504 MAQRRIERNRRYSMN
+504 IAQRRIERNRRYSMN
-519 EKYNSFGMN
+519 QTNNSFSMH

-533 DIKENNIIFPEFN
+533 DIKEQNKLFPEIN
-546 SNKNK
+546 DNRSK
-551 LLKSEEKN
+551 LLKSEEKS

-577 KKRTNKRYGTLNT
+577 KKRTNKRFGTQNI
-590 NHKNY
+590 NHKYY
-595 HFQKFA
+595 HFQ

>member
-1 MDVPKNNTNNVY
+1 MDAPNNFTNIGFFNNHEFQQSQNV
-13 YNYHV
+13 
-18 FHQNQNAENHSKN
+18 EDHSQA
-31 QLNVFS
+31 QLNLSS
-37 DSEDDKIL
+37 DSEKDKIL
-45 KFQTELKNNENKFIS
+45 QFQTELENNEKKFIS
-60 NSFPNQQQ
+60 KSFPNQHE
-68 NNNLFHFNFSEDLIE
+68 NTNLFHFSFSDDLIE
-83 PYKKSYSEIKQNSSV
+83 SDKNSSSKLKQNFSL
-98 YNNISFEEKIKEN
+98 YNNISFVEKIKEN
-111 NLHYVGFENKY
+111 SMHYVGFENKY

-150 KTRLDKF
+150 KTKLDNF
-157 INTINNGINSKN
+157 INTINNDINSKN

-187 ILSNYNNKDITIL
+187 ILSNYNNKDVTIL
-200 STSELRQC
+200 NTSELRQC
-208 LELISNNYFQ
+208 LQLISNNYFP

-254 EKKCNFCLNK
+254 EKKCNSCLNK

-276 YFVSIN
+276 YFVNIN

-287 INKENITFEN
+287 INKENINFEN

-304 FSKINSSK
+304 FSQINTSK

-326 QIKYINE
+326 QIKFINE
-333 TFPTFLL
+333 TFPTYLL

-345 NKRKPDLDDVIKFLY
+345 NKRKPDLNDVIKFLY

-365 DNINNLFCCDIKNK
+365 DNITNLFFCEIKNK
-379 ENSLYNLLGMI
+379 EIGLYNLLGMI
-390 LYSPALSHFVNVIFN
+390 LYSPALSHYINVIFN
-405 FEKNVFVM
+405 FEKNIFVM
-413 YNDDKIKEIQTI
+413 YDDDKIKEIPTI

-464 ILNNYTSYHSNQ
+464 LLNNYTSYHSNQ

-489 PLTDEQKKQNLIELE
+489 PLTEEQKKQNLIELE
-504 MAQRRIERNRRYSMN
+504 IAQRRIERNRRYSMN
-519 EKYNSFGMN
+519 QTNNSFSMH

-533 DIKENNIIFPEFN
+533 DIKEQNKLFPEIN
-546 SNKNK
+546 DNRSK
-551 LLKSEEKN
+551 LLKSEEKS

-577 KKRTNKRYGTLNT
+577 KKRTNKRFGTQNI
-590 NHKNY
+590 NHKYY
-595 HFQKFA
+595 HFQ

>member
-1 MDVPKNNTNNVY
+1 MDAPNNFTNIGFFNNHEFQQSQNV
-13 YNYHV
+13 
-18 FHQNQNAENHSKN
+18 EDHSQA
-31 QLNVFS
+31 QLNLSS
-37 DSEDDKIL
+37 DSEKDKIL
-45 KFQTELKNNENKFIS
+45 QFQTELENNEKKFIS
-60 NSFPNQQQ
+60 KSFPNQHE
-68 NNNLFHFNFSEDLIE
+68 NTNLFHFSFSDDLIE
-83 PYKKSYSEIKQNSSV
+83 SDKNSSSKLKQNFSL
-98 YNNISFEEKIKEN
+98 YNNISFVEKIKEN
-111 NLHYVGFENKY
+111 SMHYVGFENKY

-150 KTRLDKF
+150 KTKLNNF
-157 INTINNGINSKN
+157 INTINNDINSKN

-187 ILSNYNNKDITIL
+187 ILSNYNNKDVTIL
-200 STSELRQC
+200 NTSELRQC
-208 LELISNNYFQ
+208 LQLISNNYFP

-254 EKKCNFCLNK
+254 EKKCNSCLNK

-276 YFVSIN
+276 YYVSIN

-287 INKENITFEN
+287 INKENINFEN

-304 FSKINSSK
+304 FSQINTSK

-326 QIKYINE
+326 QIKFINE
-333 TFPTFLL
+333 TFPTYLL

-345 NKRKPDLDDVIKFLY
+345 NKRKPDLNDVIKFLY

-365 DNINNLFCCDIKNK
+365 DNITNLFFCEIKNK
-379 ENSLYNLLGMI
+379 EIGLYNLLGMI
-390 LYSPALSHFVNVIFN
+390 LYSPALSHYINVIFN
-405 FEKNVFVM
+405 FEKNIFVM
-413 YNDDKIKEIQTI
+413 YDDDKIKEIPTI

-464 ILNNYTSYHSNQ
+464 LLNNYTSYHSNQ

-504 MAQRRIERNRRYSMN
+504 IAQRRIERNRRYSMN
-519 EKYNSFGMN
+519 QTNNSFSMH
-528 IEEED
+528 IEEEN
-533 DIKENNIIFPEFN
+533 DIKEQNKLFPEIN
-546 SNKNK
+546 DNRSK
-551 LLKSEEKN
+551 LLKSEEKS

-577 KKRTNKRYGTLNT
+577 KKRTNKRFGTQNI
-590 NHKNY
+590 NHKYY
-595 HFQKFA
+595 HFQ

>member
-1 MDVPKNNTNNVY
+1 MDAPNNFTYIGFFNN
-13 YNYHV
+13 HE
-18 FHQNQNAENHSKN
+18 FQQSQNVEDHSQA
-31 QLNVFS
+31 QLNLSS
-37 DSEDDKIL
+37 DSEKDKIL
-45 KFQTELKNNENKFIS
+45 QFQTELENNEKKFIS
-60 NSFPNQQQ
+60 KSFPNQHE
-68 NNNLFHFNFSEDLIE
+68 NTNLFHFSFSDDLIE
-83 PYKKSYSEIKQNSSV
+83 SDKNSSSKLKQNFSL
-98 YNNISFEEKIKEN
+98 YNNISFVEKIKEN
-111 NLHYVGFENKY
+111 SMHYVGFENKY

-150 KTRLDKF
+150 KTKLDNF
-157 INTINNGINSKN
+157 INTINNDINSKN

-187 ILSNYNNKDITIL
+187 ILSNYNNKDVTIL
-200 STSELRQC
+200 NTSELRQC
-208 LELISNNYFQ
+208 LQLISNNYFP

-254 EKKCNFCLNK
+254 EKKCNSCLNK

-276 YFVSIN
+276 YYVSIN

-287 INKENITFEN
+287 INKD

-304 FSKINSSK
+304 FSQINTSK

-326 QIKYINE
+326 QIKFINE
-333 TFPTFLL
+333 TFPTYLL

-345 NKRKPDLDDVIKFLY
+345 NKRKPDLNDVIKFLY

-365 DNINNLFCCDIKNK
+365 DNITNLFFCEIKNK
-379 ENSLYNLLGMI
+379 EIGLYNLLGMI
-390 LYSPALSHFVNVIFN
+390 LYSPALSHYINVIFN
-405 FEKNVFVM
+405 FEKNIFVM
-413 YNDDKIKEIQTI
+413 YDDDKIKEIPTI

-464 ILNNYTSYHSNQ
+464 LLNNYTSYHSNQ

-489 PLTDEQKKQNLIELE
+489 PLTEEQKKQNLIELE
-504 MAQRRIERNRRYSMN
+504 IAQRRIERNRRYSMN
-519 EKYNSFGMN
+519 QTNNSFSMH
-528 IEEED
+528 IEEEN
-533 DIKENNIIFPEFN
+533 DIKEQNKLFPEIN
-546 SNKNK
+546 DNRSK
-551 LLKSEEKN
+551 LLKSEEKS

-577 KKRTNKRYGTLNT
+577 KKRTNKRFGTQNI
-590 NHKNY
+590 NHKYY
-595 HFQKFA
+595 HFQ

>member
-1 MDVPKNNTNNVY
+1 MDAPNNFTNIGFFNNHEFQQSQNV
-13 YNYHV
+13 
-18 FHQNQNAENHSKN
+18 EDHSQA
-31 QLNVFS
+31 QLNLSS
-37 DSEDDKIL
+37 DSEKDKIL
-45 KFQTELKNNENKFIS
+45 QFQTELENNEKKFIS
-60 NSFPNQQQ
+60 KSFPNQHE
-68 NNNLFHFNFSEDLIE
+68 NTNLFHFSFSDDLIE
-83 PYKKSYSEIKQNSSV
+83 SDKNSSSKLKQNFSL
-98 YNNISFEEKIKEN
+98 YNNISFVEKIKEN
-111 NLHYVGFENKY
+111 SMHYVGFENKY

-150 KTRLDKF
+150 KTKLDNF
-157 INTINNGINSKN
+157 IDTINNDINSKN

-187 ILSNYNNKDITIL
+187 ILSNYNNKDVTIL
-200 STSELRQC
+200 NTSELRQC
-208 LELISNNYFQ
+208 LQLISNNYFP

-228 LTSLLNEINK
+228 LASLLNEINK

-254 EKKCNFCLNK
+254 EKKCNSCLNK

-276 YFVSIN
+276 YYVSIN

-287 INKENITFEN
+287 INKENINFEN

-304 FSKINSSK
+304 FSQINTSK

-326 QIKYINE
+326 QIKFINE
-333 TFPTFLL
+333 TFPTYLL

-345 NKRKPDLDDVIKFLY
+345 NKRKPDLNDVIKFLY

-365 DNINNLFCCDIKNK
+365 DNITNLFFCEIKNK
-379 ENSLYNLLGMI
+379 EIGLYNLLGMI
-390 LYSPALSHFVNVIFN
+390 LYSPALSHYINVIFN
-405 FEKNVFVM
+405 FEKNIFVM
-413 YNDDKIKEIQTI
+413 YDDDKIKEIPTI

-464 ILNNYTSYHSNQ
+464 LLNNYTSYHSNQ

-489 PLTDEQKKQNLIELE
+489 PLTEEQKKQNLIELE
-504 MAQRRIERNRRYSMN
+504 IAQRRIERNRRYSMN
-519 EKYNSFGMN
+519 QTNNSFSMH
-528 IEEED
+528 IEEEN
-533 DIKENNIIFPEFN
+533 DIKEQNKLFPEIN
-546 SNKNK
+546 DNRSK
-551 LLKSEEKN
+551 LLKSEEKS

-577 KKRTNKRYGTLNT
+577 KKRTNKRFGTQNI
-590 NHKNY
+590 NHKYY
-595 HFQKFA
+595 HFQ

>member
-1 MDVPKNNTNNVY
+1 MDAPNNFTNIGFFNNHEFQQSQNV
-13 YNYHV
+13 
-18 FHQNQNAENHSKN
+18 EDHSQA
-31 QLNVFS
+31 QLNLSS
-37 DSEDDKIL
+37 DSEKDKIL
-45 KFQTELKNNENKFIS
+45 QFQEELENNEKKFIS
-60 NSFPNQQQ
+60 KSFPNQHE
-68 NNNLFHFNFSEDLIE
+68 NTNLFHFSFSDDLIE
-83 PYKKSYSEIKQNSSV
+83 SDKNSSSKLKQNFSL
-98 YNNISFEEKIKEN
+98 YNNISFVEKIKEN
-111 NLHYVGFENKY
+111 SMHYVGFENKY

-150 KTRLDKF
+150 KTKLDNF
-157 INTINNGINSKN
+157 INTINNDINSKN

-187 ILSNYNNKDITIL
+187 ILSNYNNKDVTIL
-200 STSELRQC
+200 NTSELRQC
-208 LELISNNYFQ
+208 LQLISNNYFP

-254 EKKCNFCLNK
+254 EKKCNSCLNK

-276 YFVSIN
+276 YYVSIN

-287 INKENITFEN
+287 INKENINFEN

-304 FSKINSSK
+304 FSQINTSK

-326 QIKYINE
+326 QIKFINE
-333 TFPTFLL
+333 TFPTYLL

-345 NKRKPDLDDVIKFLY
+345 NKRKPDLNDVIKFLY

-365 DNINNLFCCDIKNK
+365 DNITNLFFCEIKNK
-379 ENSLYNLLGMI
+379 EIGLYNLLGMI
-390 LYSPALSHFVNVIFN
+390 LYSPALSHYINVIFN
-405 FEKNVFVM
+405 FEKNIFVM
-413 YNDDKIKEIQTI
+413 YDDDKIKEIPTI

-464 ILNNYTSYHSNQ
+464 LLNNYTSYHSNQ

-489 PLTDEQKKQNLIELE
+489 PLTEEQKKQNLIELE
-504 MAQRRIERNRRYSMN
+504 IAQRRIERNRRYSMN
-519 EKYNSFGMN
+519 QTNNSFSMH

-533 DIKENNIIFPEFN
+533 DIKEQNKLFPEIN
-546 SNKNK
+546 DNRSK
-551 LLKSEEKN
+551 LLKSEEKS

-577 KKRTNKRYGTLNT
+577 KKRTNKRYGTQNI
-590 NHKNY
+590 NHKYY
-595 HFQKFA
+595 HFQ

>member
-1 MDVPKNNTNNVY
+1 MDAPNNFTNIGFFNNHEFQQSQNV
-13 YNYHV
+13 
-18 FHQNQNAENHSKN
+18 EDHSQA
-31 QLNVFS
+31 QLNLSS
-37 DSEDDKIL
+37 DSEKDKIL
-45 KFQTELKNNENKFIS
+45 QFQTELKNNEKKFIS
-60 NSFPNQQQ
+60 KSFPNQHE
-68 NNNLFHFNFSEDLIE
+68 NTNLFHFSFSDDLIE
-83 PYKKSYSEIKQNSSV
+83 SDKNSSSKLKQNFSL
-98 YNNISFEEKIKEN
+98 YNNISFVEKIKEN
-111 NLHYVGFENKY
+111 SMHYVGFENKY

-150 KTRLDKF
+150 KTKLDNF
-157 INTINNGINSKN
+157 INTINNDINSKN

-187 ILSNYNNKDITIL
+187 ILSNYNNKDVTIL
-200 STSELRQC
+200 NTSELRQC
-208 LELISNNYFQ
+208 LQLISNNYFP

-254 EKKCNFCLNK
+254 EKKCNSCLNK

-276 YFVSIN
+276 YYVSIN

-287 INKENITFEN
+287 INKENINFEN

-304 FSKINSSK
+304 FSQINTSK

-326 QIKYINE
+326 QIKFINE
-333 TFPTFLL
+333 TFPTYLL

-345 NKRKPDLDDVIKFLY
+345 NKRKPDLNDVIKFLY

-365 DNINNLFCCDIKNK
+365 DNITNLFFCEIKNK
-379 ENSLYNLLGMI
+379 EIGLYNLLGMI
-390 LYSPALSHFVNVIFN
+390 LYSPALSHYINVIFN
-405 FEKNVFVM
+405 FEKNIFVM
-413 YNDDKIKEIQTI
+413 YDDDKIKEIPTI

-464 ILNNYTSYHSNQ
+464 LLNNYTSYHSNQ

-489 PLTDEQKKQNLIELE
+489 PLTEEQKKQNLIELE
-504 MAQRRIERNRRYSMN
+504 IAQRRIERNRRYSMN
-519 EKYNSFGMN
+519 QTNNSFSMH

-533 DIKENNIIFPEFN
+533 DIKEQNKLFPEIN
-546 SNKNK
+546 DNRSK
-551 LLKSEEKN
+551 LLKSEEKS

-577 KKRTNKRYGTLNT
+577 KKRTNKRFGTQNI
-590 NHKNY
+590 NHKYY
-595 HFQKFA
+595 HFQ

>member
-1 MDVPKNNTNNVY
+1 MDVPNNFTNINCFCFQE
-13 YNYHV
+13 
-18 FHQNQNAENHSKN
+18 FHQNQNIEDSSKDK
-31 QLNVFS
+31 LNLSS
-37 DSEDDKIL
+37 DSENDRIHQFKA
-45 KFQTELKNNENKFIS
+45 ELENNEKKFIS
-60 NSFPNQQQ
+60 KSFPNQHE
-68 NNNLFHFNFSEDLIE
+68 NTNLFHFSFSDDLIE
-83 PYKKSYSEIKQNSSV
+83 SDKNSSSKLKQNFSL
-98 YNNISFEEKIKEN
+98 YNNISFVEKIKEN
-111 NLHYVGFENKY
+111 SMHYVGFENKY

-150 KTRLDKF
+150 KTKLDNF
-157 INTINNGINSKN
+157 INTINNDINSKN

-187 ILSNYNNKDITIL
+187 ILSNYNNKDVTIL
-200 STSELRQC
+200 NTSELRQC
-208 LELISNNYFQ
+208 LQLISNNYFP

-254 EKKCNFCLNK
+254 EKKCNSCLNK

-276 YFVSIN
+276 YYVSIN

-287 INKENITFEN
+287 INKENINFEN

-304 FSKINSSK
+304 FSQINTSK

-326 QIKYINE
+326 QIKFINE
-333 TFPTFLL
+333 TFPTYLL

-345 NKRKPDLDDVIKFLY
+345 NKRKPDLNDVIKFLY

-365 DNINNLFCCDIKNK
+365 DNITNLFFCEIKNK
-379 ENSLYNLLGMI
+379 EIGLYNLLGMI
-390 LYSPALSHFVNVIFN
+390 LYSPALSHYINVIFN
-405 FEKNVFVM
+405 FEKNIFVM
-413 YNDDKIKEIQTI
+413 YDDDKIKEIPTI

-464 ILNNYTSYHSNQ
+464 LLNNYTSYHSNQ

-489 PLTDEQKKQNLIELE
+489 PLTEEQKKQNLIELE
-504 MAQRRIERNRRYSMN
+504 IAQRRIERNRRYSMN
-519 EKYNSFGMN
+519 QTNNSFSMH

-533 DIKENNIIFPEFN
+533 DIKEQNKLFPEIN
-546 SNKNK
+546 DNRSK
-551 LLKSEEKN
+551 LLKSEEKS

-577 KKRTNKRYGTLNT
+577 KKRTNKRFGTQNI
-590 NHKNY
+590 NHKYY
-595 HFQKFA
+595 HFQ

>member
-1 MDVPKNNTNNVY
+1 MDAPNNFTNIGFFNNHEFQQSQNV
-13 YNYHV
+13 
-18 FHQNQNAENHSKN
+18 EDHSQA
-31 QLNVFS
+31 QLNLSS
-37 DSEDDKIL
+37 DSEKDKIL
-45 KFQTELKNNENKFIS
+45 QFQTELENNEKKFIS
-60 NSFPNQQQ
+60 KSFPNQHE
-68 NNNLFHFNFSEDLIE
+68 NTNLFHFSFSDDLIE
-83 PYKKSYSEIKQNSSV
+83 SDKNSSSKLKQNFSL
-98 YNNISFEEKIKEN
+98 YNNISFVEKIKEN
-111 NLHYVGFENKY
+111 SMHYVGFENKY

-150 KTRLDKF
+150 KTKLDNF
-157 INTINNGINSKN
+157 INTINNDINSKN
-169 NIDYF
+169 NMDYF

-187 ILSNYNNKDITIL
+187 ILSNYNNKDVTIL
-200 STSELRQC
+200 NTSELRQC
-208 LELISNNYFQ
+208 LQLISNNYFP

-254 EKKCNFCLNK
+254 EKKCNSCLNK

-276 YFVSIN
+276 YYVSIN

-287 INKENITFEN
+287 INKENINFEN

-304 FSKINSSK
+304 FSQINTSK

-326 QIKYINE
+326 QIKFINE
-333 TFPTFLL
+333 TFPTYLL

-345 NKRKPDLDDVIKFLY
+345 NKRKPDLNDVIKFLY

-365 DNINNLFCCDIKNK
+365 DNITNLFFCEIKNK
-379 ENSLYNLLGMI
+379 EIGLYNLLGMI
-390 LYSPALSHFVNVIFN
+390 LYSPALSHYINVIFN
-405 FEKNVFVM
+405 FEKNIFVM
-413 YNDDKIKEIQTI
+413 YDDDKIKEIPTI

-464 ILNNYTSYHSNQ
+464 LLNNYTSYHSNQ

-489 PLTDEQKKQNLIELE
+489 PLTEEQKKQNLIELE
-504 MAQRRIERNRRYSMN
+504 IAQRRIERNRRYSMN
-519 EKYNSFGMN
+519 QTNNSFSMH
-528 IEEED
+528 IEEEN
-533 DIKENNIIFPEFN
+533 DIKEQNKLFPEIN
-546 SNKNK
+546 DNRSK
-551 LLKSEEKN
+551 LLKSEEKS

-577 KKRTNKRYGTLNT
+577 KKRTNKRFGTQNI
-590 NHKNY
+590 NHKYY
-595 HFQKFA
+595 HFQ

>member
-1 MDVPKNNTNNVY
+1 MDAPNNFTNIGFFNNHEFQQSQNV
-13 YNYHV
+13 
-18 FHQNQNAENHSKN
+18 EDHSQA
-31 QLNVFS
+31 QLNLSS
-37 DSEDDKIL
+37 DSEKDKIL
-45 KFQTELKNNENKFIS
+45 QFQTELENNEKKFIS
-60 NSFPNQQQ
+60 KSFPNQHE
-68 NNNLFHFNFSEDLIE
+68 NTNLFHFSFSDDLIE
-83 PYKKSYSEIKQNSSV
+83 SDKNSSSKLKQNFSL
-98 YNNISFEEKIKEN
+98 YNNISFVEKIKEN
-111 NLHYVGFENKY
+111 SMHYVGFENKY

-150 KTRLDKF
+150 KSKLDNF
-157 INTINNGINSKN
+157 INTINNDINSKN

-187 ILSNYNNKDITIL
+187 ILSNYNNKDVTIL
-200 STSELRQC
+200 NTSELRQC
-208 LELISNNYFQ
+208 LQLISNNYFP

-254 EKKCNFCLNK
+254 EKKCNSCLNK

-276 YFVSIN
+276 YYVSIN

-287 INKENITFEN
+287 INKENINFEN

-304 FSKINSSK
+304 FSQINTSK

-326 QIKYINE
+326 QIKFINE
-333 TFPTFLL
+333 TFPTYLL

-345 NKRKPDLDDVIKFLY
+345 NKRKPDLNDVIKFLY

-365 DNINNLFCCDIKNK
+365 DNITNLFFCEIKNK
-379 ENSLYNLLGMI
+379 EIGLYNLLGMI
-390 LYSPALSHFVNVIFN
+390 LYSPALSHYINVIFN
-405 FEKNVFVM
+405 FEKNIFVM
-413 YNDDKIKEIQTI
+413 YDDDKIKEIPTI

-464 ILNNYTSYHSNQ
+464 LLNNYTSYHSNQ

-489 PLTDEQKKQNLIELE
+489 PLTEEQKKQNLIELE
-504 MAQRRIERNRRYSMN
+504 IAQRRIERNRRYSMN
-519 EKYNSFGMN
+519 QTNNSFSMH

-533 DIKENNIIFPEFN
+533 DIKEQNKLFPEIN
-546 SNKNK
+546 DNRSK
-551 LLKSEEKN
+551 LLKSEEKS

-577 KKRTNKRYGTLNT
+577 KKRTNKRFGTQNI
-590 NHKNY
+590 NHKYY
-595 HFQKFA
+595 HFQ

>member
-1 MDVPKNNTNNVY
+1 MDAPNNFTNIGFFNNHEFQQSQNV
-13 YNYHV
+13 
-18 FHQNQNAENHSKN
+18 EDHSQA
-31 QLNVFS
+31 QLNLSS
-37 DSEDDKIL
+37 DSEKDKIL
-45 KFQTELKNNENKFIS
+45 QFQTELENNEKKIIS
-60 NSFPNQQQ
+60 KSFPNQHE
-68 NNNLFHFNFSEDLIE
+68 NTNLFHFSFSDDLIE
-83 PYKKSYSEIKQNSSV
+83 SDKNSSSKLKQNFSL
-98 YNNISFEEKIKEN
+98 YNNISFVEKIKEN
-111 NLHYVGFENKY
+111 SMHYVGFENKY

-150 KTRLDKF
+150 KTKLDNF
-157 INTINNGINSKN
+157 INTINNDINSKN

-187 ILSNYNNKDITIL
+187 ILSNYNNKDVTIL
-200 STSELRQC
+200 NTSELRQC
-208 LELISNNYFQ
+208 LQLISNNYFP

-254 EKKCNFCLNK
+254 EKKCNSCLNK

-276 YFVSIN
+276 YYVSIN

-287 INKENITFEN
+287 INKENINFEN

-304 FSKINSSK
+304 FSQINTSK

-326 QIKYINE
+326 QIKFINE
-333 TFPTFLL
+333 TFPTYLL
-340 LNCIW
+340 LNCVW
-345 NKRKPDLDDVIKFLY
+345 NKRKPELNDVIKFLY

-365 DNINNLFCCDIKNK
+365 DNITNLFFCEIKNK
-379 ENSLYNLLGMI
+379 EIGLYNLLGMI
-390 LYSPALSHFVNVIFN
+390 LYSPALSHYINVIFN
-405 FEKNVFVM
+405 FEKNIFVM
-413 YNDDKIKEIQTI
+413 YDDDKIKEIPTI

-464 ILNNYTSYHSNQ
+464 LLNNYTSYHSNQ

-489 PLTDEQKKQNLIELE
+489 PLTEEQKKQNLIELE
-504 MAQRRIERNRRYSMN
+504 IAQRRIERNRRYSMN
-519 EKYNSFGMN
+519 QTNNSFSMH

-533 DIKENNIIFPEFN
+533 DIKEQNKLFPEIN
-546 SNKNK
+546 DNRSK
-551 LLKSEEKN
+551 LLKSEEKS

-577 KKRTNKRYGTLNT
+577 KKRTNKRFGTQNI
-590 NHKNY
+590 NHKYY
-595 HFQKFA
+595 HFQ

>member
-1 MDVPKNNTNNVY
+1 MDAPNNFTNIGFFNNHEFQQSQNV
-13 YNYHV
+13 
-18 FHQNQNAENHSKN
+18 EDHSQA
-31 QLNVFS
+31 QLNLSS
-37 DSEDDKIL
+37 DSEKDKIL
-45 KFQTELKNNENKFIS
+45 QFQIELENNEKKFIS
-60 NSFPNQQQ
+60 KSFPNQHE
-68 NNNLFHFNFSEDLIE
+68 NTNLFHFSFSDDLIE
-83 PYKKSYSEIKQNSSV
+83 SDKNSSSKLKQNFSL
-98 YNNISFEEKIKEN
+98 YNNISFVEKIKEN
-111 NLHYVGFENKY
+111 SMHYVGFENKY

-150 KTRLDKF
+150 KTKLDNF
-157 INTINNGINSKN
+157 INTINNDINSKN

-187 ILSNYNNKDITIL
+187 ILSNYNNKDVTIL
-200 STSELRQC
+200 NTSELRQC
-208 LELISNNYFQ
+208 LQLISNNYFP

-254 EKKCNFCLNK
+254 EKKCNSCLNK

-276 YFVSIN
+276 YYVSIN

-287 INKENITFEN
+287 INKENINFEN

-304 FSKINSSK
+304 FSQINTSK

-326 QIKYINE
+326 QIKFINE
-333 TFPTFLL
+333 TFPTYLL

-345 NKRKPDLDDVIKFLY
+345 NKRKPDLNDVIKFLY

-365 DNINNLFCCDIKNK
+365 DNITNLFFCEIKNK
-379 ENSLYNLLGMI
+379 EIGLYNLLGMI
-390 LYSPALSHFVNVIFN
+390 LYSPALSHYINVIFN
-405 FEKNVFVM
+405 FEKNIFVM
-413 YNDDKIKEIQTI
+413 YDDDKIKEIPTI

-464 ILNNYTSYHSNQ
+464 LLNNYTSYHSNQ

-489 PLTDEQKKQNLIELE
+489 PLTEEQKKQNLIELE
-504 MAQRRIERNRRYSMN
+504 IAQRRIERNRRYSMN
-519 EKYNSFGMN
+519 QTNNSFSMH

-533 DIKENNIIFPEFN
+533 DIKEQNKLFPEIN
-546 SNKNK
+546 DNRSK
-551 LLKSEEKN
+551 LLKSEEKS

-577 KKRTNKRYGTLNT
+577 KKRTNKRYGTQNI
-590 NHKNY
+590 NHKYY
-595 HFQKFA
+595 HFQ

>member
-1 MDVPKNNTNNVY
+1 MDAPNNFTNIGFFNNHEFQQSQNV
-13 YNYHV
+13 
-18 FHQNQNAENHSKN
+18 EDHSQA
-31 QLNVFS
+31 QLNLSS
-37 DSEDDKIL
+37 DSEKDKIL
-45 KFQTELKNNENKFIS
+45 QFQTELENNEKKFIS
-60 NSFPNQQQ
+60 KSFPNQHE
-68 NNNLFHFNFSEDLIE
+68 NTNLFHFSFSDDLIE
-83 PYKKSYSEIKQNSSV
+83 SDKNSSSKLKQNFSL
-98 YNNISFEEKIKEN
+98 YNNISFVEKIKEN
-111 NLHYVGFENKY
+111 SMHYVGFENKY

-150 KTRLDKF
+150 KTKLDNF
-157 INTINNGINSKN
+157 INTINNDINSKN

-187 ILSNYNNKDITIL
+187 ILSNYNNKDVTIL
-200 STSELRQC
+200 NTSELRQC
-208 LELISNNYFQ
+208 LQLISNNYFP

-254 EKKCNFCLNK
+254 EKKCNSCLNK

-276 YFVSIN
+276 YYVSIN

-287 INKENITFEN
+287 INKENINFEN

-304 FSKINSSK
+304 FSQINTSK

-326 QIKYINE
+326 QIKFINE
-333 TFPTFLL
+333 TFPTYLL

-345 NKRKPDLDDVIKFLY
+345 NKRKPDLNDVIKFLY

-365 DNINNLFCCDIKNK
+365 DNITNLFFCEIKNK
-379 ENSLYNLLGMI
+379 EIGLYNLLGMI
-390 LYSPALSHFVNVIFN
+390 LYSPALSHYINVIFN
-405 FEKNVFVM
+405 FEKNIFVM
-413 YNDDKIKEIQTI
+413 YDDDKIKEIPTI

-464 ILNNYTSYHSNQ
+464 LLNNYTSYHSNQ

-504 MAQRRIERNRRYSMN
+504 IAQRRIERNRRYSMN
-519 EKYNSFGMN
+519 QTNNSFSMH
-528 IEEED
+528 IEEEN
-533 DIKENNIIFPEFN
+533 DIKEQNKLFPEIN
-546 SNKNK
+546 DNRSK
-551 LLKSEEKN
+551 LLKSEEKS

-577 KKRTNKRYGTLNT
+577 KKRTNKRFGTQNI
-590 NHKNY
+590 NHKYY
-595 HFQKFA
+595 HFQ

>member
-1 MDVPKNNTNNVY
+1 MDAPNNFTNIGFFNNHEFQQSQNV
-13 YNYHV
+13 
-18 FHQNQNAENHSKN
+18 EDHSQA
-31 QLNVFS
+31 QLNLSS
-37 DSEDDKIL
+37 DSEKDKIL
-45 KFQTELKNNENKFIS
+45 QFQTELENNEKKFIS
-60 NSFPNQQQ
+60 KSFPNQHE
-68 NNNLFHFNFSEDLIE
+68 NTNLFHFSFSDDLIE
-83 PYKKSYSEIKQNSSV
+83 SDKNSSSKLKQNFSL
-98 YNNISFEEKIKEN
+98 YNNISFVEKIKEN
-111 NLHYVGFENKY
+111 SMHYVGFENKY

-150 KTRLDKF
+150 KTKLDNF
-157 INTINNGINSKN
+157 INTINNDINSKN
-169 NIDYF
+169 NVDYF

-187 ILSNYNNKDITIL
+187 ILSNYNNKDVTIL
-200 STSELRQC
+200 NTSELRQC
-208 LELISNNYFQ
+208 LQLISNNYFP

-276 YFVSIN
+276 YYVSIN

-287 INKENITFEN
+287 INKENINFEN

-304 FSKINSSK
+304 FSQINTSK

-326 QIKYINE
+326 QIKFINE
-333 TFPTFLL
+333 TFPTYLL

-345 NKRKPDLDDVIKFLY
+345 NKRKPDLNDVIKFLY

-365 DNINNLFCCDIKNK
+365 DNITNLFFCEIKNK
-379 ENSLYNLLGMI
+379 EIGLYNLLGMI
-390 LYSPALSHFVNVIFN
+390 LYSPALSHYINVIFN
-405 FEKNVFVM
+405 FEKNIFVM
-413 YNDDKIKEIQTI
+413 YDDDKIKEIPTI

-464 ILNNYTSYHSNQ
+464 LLNNYTSYHSNQ

-489 PLTDEQKKQNLIELE
+489 PLTEEQKKQNLIELE
-504 MAQRRIERNRRYSMN
+504 IAQRRIERNRRYSMN
-519 EKYNSFGMN
+519 QTNNSFSMH
-528 IEEED
+528 IEEEN
-533 DIKENNIIFPEFN
+533 DIKEQNKLFPEIN
-546 SNKNK
+546 DNRSK
-551 LLKSEEKN
+551 LLKSEEKS

-577 KKRTNKRYGTLNT
+577 KKRTNKRFGTQNI
-590 NHKNY
+590 NHKYY
-595 HFQKFA
+595 HFQ

>member
-1 MDVPKNNTNNVY
+1 MDAPNNFTNIGFFNNHEFQQSQNV
-13 YNYHV
+13 
-18 FHQNQNAENHSKN
+18 EDHSQA
-31 QLNVFS
+31 QLNLSS
-37 DSEDDKIL
+37 DSEKDKIL
-45 KFQTELKNNENKFIS
+45 QFQTELENNEKKFIS
-60 NSFPNQQQ
+60 KSFPNQHE
-68 NNNLFHFNFSEDLIE
+68 NTNLFHFSFSDDLIE
-83 PYKKSYSEIKQNSSV
+83 SDKNSSSKIKQNFSL
-98 YNNISFEEKIKEN
+98 YNNISFVEKIKEN
-111 NLHYVGFENKY
+111 SMHYVGFENKY

-150 KTRLDKF
+150 KTKLDNF
-157 INTINNGINSKN
+157 INTINNDINSKN

-187 ILSNYNNKDITIL
+187 ILSNYNNKDVTIL
-200 STSELRQC
+200 NTSELRQC
-208 LELISNNYFQ
+208 LQLISNNYFP

-254 EKKCNFCLNK
+254 EKKCNSCLNK

-276 YFVSIN
+276 YYVSIN

-287 INKENITFEN
+287 INKENINFEN

-304 FSKINSSK
+304 FSQINTSK

-326 QIKYINE
+326 QIKFINE
-333 TFPTFLL
+333 TFPTYLL

-345 NKRKPDLDDVIKFLY
+345 NKRKPDLNDVIKFLY

-365 DNINNLFCCDIKNK
+365 DNITNLFFCEIKNK
-379 ENSLYNLLGMI
+379 EIGLYNLLGMI
-390 LYSPALSHFVNVIFN
+390 LYSPALSHYINVIFN
-405 FEKNVFVM
+405 FEKNIFVM
-413 YNDDKIKEIQTI
+413 YDDDKIKEIPTI

-464 ILNNYTSYHSNQ
+464 LLNNYTSYHSNQ

-489 PLTDEQKKQNLIELE
+489 PLTEEQKKQNLIELE
-504 MAQRRIERNRRYSMN
+504 IAQRRIERNRRYSMN
-519 EKYNSFGMN
+519 QTNNSFSMH
-528 IEEED
+528 IEEEN
-533 DIKENNIIFPEFN
+533 DIKEQNKLFPEIN
-546 SNKNK
+546 DNRSK
-551 LLKSEEKN
+551 LLKSEEKS

-577 KKRTNKRYGTLNT
+577 KKRTNKRFGTQNI
-590 NHKNY
+590 NHKYY
-595 HFQKFA
+595 HFQ

>member
-1 MDVPKNNTNNVY
+1 MDAPNNFTNIGFFNNHEFQQSQNV
-13 YNYHV
+13 
-18 FHQNQNAENHSKN
+18 EDHSQA
-31 QLNVFS
+31 QLNLSS
-37 DSEDDKIL
+37 DSEKDKIL
-45 KFQTELKNNENKFIS
+45 QFQTELENNEKKFIS
-60 NSFPNQQQ
+60 KSFPNQHE
-68 NNNLFHFNFSEDLIE
+68 NTNLFHFSFSDDLIE
-83 PYKKSYSEIKQNSSV
+83 SDKNSSSKLKQNFSL
-98 YNNISFEEKIKEN
+98 YNNISFVEKIKEN
-111 NLHYVGFENKY
+111 SMHYVGFENKY

-150 KTRLDKF
+150 KTKLDNF
-157 INTINNGINSKN
+157 INTINNDINSKN

-187 ILSNYNNKDITIL
+187 ILSNYNNKDVTIL
-200 STSELRQC
+200 NTSELRQC
-208 LELISNNYFQ
+208 LQLISNNYFP

-254 EKKCNFCLNK
+254 EKKCNSCLNK

-276 YFVSIN
+276 YYVSIN

-287 INKENITFEN
+287 INKENINFEN

-304 FSKINSSK
+304 FSQINTSK

-326 QIKYINE
+326 QIKFINE
-333 TFPTFLL
+333 TFPTYLL

-345 NKRKPDLDDVIKFLY
+345 NKRKPDLNDVIKFLY

-365 DNINNLFCCDIKNK
+365 DNITNLFFCEIKNK
-379 ENSLYNLLGMI
+379 EIGLYNLLGMI
-390 LYSPALSHFVNVIFN
+390 LYSPALSHYINVIFN
-405 FEKNVFVM
+405 FEKNIFVM
-413 YNDDKIKEIQTI
+413 YDDDKIKEIPTI

-464 ILNNYTSYHSNQ
+464 LLNNYTSYHSNQ

-489 PLTDEQKKQNLIELE
+489 PLTEEQKKQNLIELE
-504 MAQRRIERNRRYSMN
+504 IAQRRIERNRRYSMN
-519 EKYNSFGMN
+519 QTNNSFSMH

-533 DIKENNIIFPEFN
+533 DIKEQNKLFPEIN
-546 SNKNK
+546 DNRSK
-551 LLKSEEKN
+551 LLKSEEKS

-577 KKRTNKRYGTLNT
+577 KKRTNKRYGTQNI
-590 NHKNY
+590 NHKYY
-595 HFQKFA
+595 HFQ

>member
-1 MDVPKNNTNNVY
+1 MDAPNNFTNIGFFNNHEFQQSQNV
-13 YNYHV
+13 
-18 FHQNQNAENHSKN
+18 EDHSQA
-31 QLNVFS
+31 QLNLSS
-37 DSEDDKIL
+37 DSEKDKIL
-45 KFQTELKNNENKFIS
+45 QFQTELENNEKKFIS
-60 NSFPNQQQ
+60 KSFPNQHE
-68 NNNLFHFNFSEDLIE
+68 NTNLFHFSFSDDLIE
-83 PYKKSYSEIKQNSSV
+83 SDKNSTSKLKQNFSL
-98 YNNISFEEKIKEN
+98 YNNISFVEKIKEN
-111 NLHYVGFENKY
+111 SMHYVGFENKY

-150 KTRLDKF
+150 KTKLDNF
-157 INTINNGINSKN
+157 INTINNDINSKN

-187 ILSNYNNKDITIL
+187 ILSNYNNKDVTIL
-200 STSELRQC
+200 NTSELRQC
-208 LELISNNYFQ
+208 LQLISNNYFP

-254 EKKCNFCLNK
+254 EKKCNSCLNK

-276 YFVSIN
+276 YYVSIN

-287 INKENITFEN
+287 INKENINFEN

-304 FSKINSSK
+304 FSQINTSK

-326 QIKYINE
+326 QIKFINE
-333 TFPTFLL
+333 TFPTYLL

-345 NKRKPDLDDVIKFLY
+345 NKRKPDLNDVIKFLY

-365 DNINNLFCCDIKNK
+365 DNITNLFFCEIKNK
-379 ENSLYNLLGMI
+379 EIGLYNLLGMI
-390 LYSPALSHFVNVIFN
+390 LYSPALSHYINVIFN
-405 FEKNVFVM
+405 FEKNIFVM
-413 YNDDKIKEIQTI
+413 YDDDKIKEIPTI

-464 ILNNYTSYHSNQ
+464 LLNNYTSYHSNQ

-489 PLTDEQKKQNLIELE
+489 PLTEEQKKQNLIELE
-504 MAQRRIERNRRYSMN
+504 IAQRRIERNRRYSMN
-519 EKYNSFGMN
+519 QTNNSFSMH

-533 DIKENNIIFPEFN
+533 DIKEQNKLFPEIN
-546 SNKNK
+546 DNRSK
-551 LLKSEEKN
+551 LLKSEEKS

-577 KKRTNKRYGTLNT
+577 KKRTNKRFGTQNI
-590 NHKNY
+590 NHKYY
-595 HFQKFA
+595 HFQ

>member
-1 MDVPKNNTNNVY
+1 MDAPNNFTNIGFFNNHEFQQSQNV
-13 YNYHV
+13 
-18 FHQNQNAENHSKN
+18 EDHSQA
-31 QLNVFS
+31 QLNLSS
-37 DSEDDKIL
+37 DSEKDKIL
-45 KFQTELKNNENKFIS
+45 QFQTELENNEKKFIS
-60 NSFPNQQQ
+60 KSFPNQHE
-68 NNNLFHFNFSEDLIE
+68 NTNLFHFSFSDDLIE
-83 PYKKSYSEIKQNSSV
+83 SDKNSSSKLKQNFSL
-98 YNNISFEEKIKEN
+98 YNNISFVEKIKEN
-111 NLHYVGFENKY
+111 SMHYVGFENKY

-150 KTRLDKF
+150 KTKLDNF
-157 INTINNGINSKN
+157 INTINNDINSKN

-187 ILSNYNNKDITIL
+187 ILSNYNNKDVTIL
-200 STSELRQC
+200 NTSELRQC
-208 LELISNNYFQ
+208 LQLISNNYFP

-254 EKKCNFCLNK
+254 EKKCNSCLNK

-276 YFVSIN
+276 YYVSIN

-287 INKENITFEN
+287 INKENINFEK

-304 FSKINSSK
+304 FSQINTSK

-326 QIKYINE
+326 QIKFINE
-333 TFPTFLL
+333 TFPTYLL

-345 NKRKPDLDDVIKFLY
+345 NKRKPDLNDVIKFLY

-365 DNINNLFCCDIKNK
+365 DNITNLFFCEIKNK
-379 ENSLYNLLGMI
+379 EIGLYNLLGMI
-390 LYSPALSHFVNVIFN
+390 LYSPALSHYINVIFN
-405 FEKNVFVM
+405 FEKNIFVM
-413 YNDDKIKEIQTI
+413 YDDDKIKEIPTI

-464 ILNNYTSYHSNQ
+464 LLNNYTSYHSNQ

-489 PLTDEQKKQNLIELE
+489 PLTEEQKKQNLIELE
-504 MAQRRIERNRRYSMN
+504 IAQRRIERNRRYSMN
-519 EKYNSFGMN
+519 QTNNSFSMH

-533 DIKENNIIFPEFN
+533 DIKEQNRLFPEIN
-546 SNKNK
+546 DNRSK
-551 LLKSEEKN
+551 LLKSEEKS

-577 KKRTNKRYGTLNT
+577 KKRTNKRYGTQNI
-590 NHKNY
+590 NHKYY
-595 HFQKFA
+595 HFQ

>member
-1 MDVPKNNTNNVY
+1 MDAPNNFTNIGFFNNHEFQQSQNV
-13 YNYHV
+13 
-18 FHQNQNAENHSKN
+18 EDHSQA
-31 QLNVFS
+31 QLNLSS
-37 DSEDDKIL
+37 DSEKDKIL
-45 KFQTELKNNENKFIS
+45 QFQTELENNEKKFIS
-60 NSFPNQQQ
+60 KSFPNQHE
-68 NNNLFHFNFSEDLIE
+68 NTNLFHFSFSDDLIE
-83 PYKKSYSEIKQNSSV
+83 SDKNSSSKLKQNFSL
-98 YNNISFEEKIKEN
+98 YNNISFVEKIKDN
-111 NLHYVGFENKY
+111 SMHYVGFENKY

-150 KTRLDKF
+150 KTKLDNF
-157 INTINNGINSKN
+157 INTINNDINSKN

-187 ILSNYNNKDITIL
+187 ILSNYNNKDVTIL
-200 STSELRQC
+200 NTSELRQC
-208 LELISNNYFQ
+208 LQLISNNYFP

-254 EKKCNFCLNK
+254 EKKCNSCLNK

-276 YFVSIN
+276 YYVSIN

-287 INKENITFEN
+287 INKENINFEN

-304 FSKINSSK
+304 FSQINTSK

-326 QIKYINE
+326 QIKFINE
-333 TFPTFLL
+333 TFPTYLL

-345 NKRKPDLDDVIKFLY
+345 NKRKPDLNDVIKFLY

-365 DNINNLFCCDIKNK
+365 DNITNLFFCEIKNK
-379 ENSLYNLLGMI
+379 EIGLYNLLGMI
-390 LYSPALSHFVNVIFN
+390 LYSPALSHYINVIFN
-405 FEKNVFVM
+405 FEKNIFVM
-413 YNDDKIKEIQTI
+413 YDDDKIKEIPTI

-464 ILNNYTSYHSNQ
+464 LLNNYTSYHSNQ

-489 PLTDEQKKQNLIELE
+489 PLTEEQKKQNLIELE
-504 MAQRRIERNRRYSMN
+504 IAQRRIERNRRYSMN
-519 EKYNSFGMN
+519 QTNNSFSMH
-528 IEEED
+528 IEEEN
-533 DIKENNIIFPEFN
+533 DIKEQNKLFPEIN
-546 SNKNK
+546 DNRSK
-551 LLKSEEKN
+551 LLKSEEKS

-577 KKRTNKRYGTLNT
+577 KKRTNKRFGTQNI
-590 NHKNY
+590 NHKYY
-595 HFQKFA
+595 HFQ

>member
-1 MDVPKNNTNNVY
+1 MDAPNNFTNIGFFNNHEFQQSQNV
-13 YNYHV
+13 
-18 FHQNQNAENHSKN
+18 EDHSQA
-31 QLNVFS
+31 QLNLSS
-37 DSEDDKIL
+37 DSEKDKIL
-45 KFQTELKNNENKFIS
+45 QFQTELENNEKKFIS
-60 NSFPNQQQ
+60 KSFPNQHE
-68 NNNLFHFNFSEDLIE
+68 NTNLFHFSFSDDLIE
-83 PYKKSYSEIKQNSSV
+83 SDKNSSSKLKQNFSL
-98 YNNISFEEKIKEN
+98 YNNISFVEKIKEN
-111 NLHYVGFENKY
+111 SMHYVGFENKY

-150 KTRLDKF
+150 KTKLDNF
-157 INTINNGINSKN
+157 INTINNDINSKN

-187 ILSNYNNKDITIL
+187 ILSNYNNKDVTIL
-200 STSELRQC
+200 NTSELRQC
-208 LELISNNYFQ
+208 LQLISNNYFP

-254 EKKCNFCLNK
+254 EKKCNSCLNK

-276 YFVSIN
+276 YYVSIN

-287 INKENITFEN
+287 INKENINFEN

-304 FSKINSSK
+304 FSQINTSK

-326 QIKYINE
+326 QIKFINE
-333 TFPTFLL
+333 TFPTYLL

-345 NKRKPDLDDVIKFLY
+345 NKRKPDLNDVIKFLY

-365 DNINNLFCCDIKNK
+365 DNITNLFFCEIKNK
-379 ENSLYNLLGMI
+379 EIGLYNLLGMI
-390 LYSPALSHFVNVIFN
+390 LYSPALSHYINVIFN
-405 FEKNVFVM
+405 FEKNIFVM
-413 YNDDKIKEIQTI
+413 YDDDKIKEIPTI

-464 ILNNYTSYHSNQ
+464 LLNNYTSYHSNQ

-489 PLTDEQKKQNLIELE
+489 PLTEEQKKQNLIELE
-504 MAQRRIERNRRYSMN
+504 IAQRRIERNRRYSMN
-519 EKYNSFGMN
+519 QTNNSFSMH
-528 IEEED
+528 IEEEN
-533 DIKENNIIFPEFN
+533 DIKEQNKLFPEIN
-546 SNKNK
+546 DNRSK
-551 LLKSEEKN
+551 LLKSEEKS

-577 KKRTNKRYGTLNT
+577 KKRTNKRFGTQNI
-590 NHKNY
+590 NHKYY
-595 HFQKFA
+595 HFQ

>member
-1 MDVPKNNTNNVY
+1 MDAPNNFTNIGFFNNHEFQQSQNV
-13 YNYHV
+13 
-18 FHQNQNAENHSKN
+18 EDHSQA
-31 QLNVFS
+31 QLNLSS
-37 DSEDDKIL
+37 DSEKDKIL
-45 KFQTELKNNENKFIS
+45 QFQTELENNEKKFIS
-60 NSFPNQQQ
+60 KSFPNQHE
-68 NNNLFHFNFSEDLIE
+68 NTNLFHFSFSDDLIE
-83 PYKKSYSEIKQNSSV
+83 SDKNSSSKLKQNFSL
-98 YNNISFEEKIKEN
+98 YNNISFVEKIKEN
-111 NLHYVGFENKY
+111 SMHYVGFENKY

-150 KTRLDKF
+150 KTKLDNF
-157 INTINNGINSKN
+157 INTINNDINSKN

-187 ILSNYNNKDITIL
+187 ILSNYNNKDVTIL
-200 STSELRQC
+200 NTSELRQC
-208 LELISNNYFQ
+208 LQLISNNYFP

-254 EKKCNFCLNK
+254 EKKCNSCLNK

-276 YFVSIN
+276 YYVSIN

-287 INKENITFEN
+287 INKENINFEN

-304 FSKINSSK
+304 FSQINTSK

-326 QIKYINE
+326 QIKFINE
-333 TFPTFLL
+333 TFPTYLL
-340 LNCIW
+340 LNCVW
-345 NKRKPDLDDVIKFLY
+345 NKRKPELNDVIKFLY

-365 DNINNLFCCDIKNK
+365 DNITNLFFCEIKNK
-379 ENSLYNLLGMI
+379 EIGLYNLLGMI
-390 LYSPALSHFVNVIFN
+390 LYSPALSHYINVIFN
-405 FEKNVFVM
+405 FEKNIFVM
-413 YNDDKIKEIQTI
+413 YDDDKIKEIPTI

-464 ILNNYTSYHSNQ
+464 LLNNYTSYHSNQ

-489 PLTDEQKKQNLIELE
+489 PLTEEQKKQNLIELE
-504 MAQRRIERNRRYSMN
+504 IAQRRIERNRRYSMN
-519 EKYNSFGMN
+519 QTNNSFSMH
-528 IEEED
+528 IEEEN
-533 DIKENNIIFPEFN
+533 DIKEQNKLFPEIN
-546 SNKNK
+546 DNRSK
-551 LLKSEEKN
+551 LLKSEEKS

-577 KKRTNKRYGTLNT
+577 KKRTNKRFGTQNI
-590 NHKNY
+590 NHKYY
-595 HFQKFA
+595 HFQ

>member
-1 MDVPKNNTNNVY
+1 MDAPNNFTNIGFFNNHEFQQSQNV
-13 YNYHV
+13 
-18 FHQNQNAENHSKN
+18 EDHSQA
-31 QLNVFS
+31 QLNLSS
-37 DSEDDKIL
+37 DSEKDKIL
-45 KFQTELKNNENKFIS
+45 QFQTELENNEKKFIS
-60 NSFPNQQQ
+60 KSFPNQHE
-68 NNNLFHFNFSEDLIE
+68 NTNLFHFSFSDDLIE
-83 PYKKSYSEIKQNSSV
+83 SDKNSSSKLKQNFSL
-98 YNNISFEEKIKEN
+98 YNNISFVEKIKEN
-111 NLHYVGFENKY
+111 SMHYVGFENKY

-150 KTRLDKF
+150 KTKLDNF
-157 INTINNGINSKN
+157 INTINNDINSKN

-187 ILSNYNNKDITIL
+187 ILSNYNNKDVTIL
-200 STSELRQC
+200 NTSELRQC
-208 LELISNNYFQ
+208 LQLISNNYFP

-254 EKKCNFCLNK
+254 EKKCNSCLNK

-276 YFVSIN
+276 YYVSIN

-287 INKENITFEN
+287 INKENINFEN

-304 FSKINSSK
+304 FSQINTSK

-326 QIKYINE
+326 QIKFINE
-333 TFPTFLL
+333 TFPTYLL

-345 NKRKPDLDDVIKFLY
+345 NKRKPDLNDVIKFLY

-365 DNINNLFCCDIKNK
+365 DNITNLFYCEIKNK
-379 ENSLYNLLGMI
+379 EIGLYNLLGMI
-390 LYSPALSHFVNVIFN
+390 LYSPALSHYINVIFN
-405 FEKNVFVM
+405 FEKNIFVM
-413 YNDDKIKEIQTI
+413 YDDDKIKEIPTI

-464 ILNNYTSYHSNQ
+464 LLNNYTSYHSNQ

-489 PLTDEQKKQNLIELE
+489 PLTEEQKKQNLIELE
-504 MAQRRIERNRRYSMN
+504 IAQRRIERNRRYSMN
-519 EKYNSFGMN
+519 QTNNSFSMH
-528 IEEED
+528 IEEEN
-533 DIKENNIIFPEFN
+533 DIKEQNKLFPEIN
-546 SNKNK
+546 DNRSK
-551 LLKSEEKN
+551 LLKSEEKS

-577 KKRTNKRYGTLNT
+577 KKRTNKRFGTQNI
-590 NHKNY
+590 NHKYY
-595 HFQKFA
+595 HFQ

>member
-1 MDVPKNNTNNVY
+1 MDAPNNFTNIGYFNNHEFQQSQNV
-13 YNYHV
+13 
-18 FHQNQNAENHSKN
+18 EDHSQA
-31 QLNVFS
+31 QLNLSS
-37 DSEDDKIL
+37 DSEKDKIL
-45 KFQTELKNNENKFIS
+45 QFQTELENNEKKFIS
-60 NSFPNQQQ
+60 KSFPNQHE
-68 NNNLFHFNFSEDLIE
+68 NTNLFHFSFSDDLIE
-83 PYKKSYSEIKQNSSV
+83 SDKNSSSKLKQNFSL
-98 YNNISFEEKIKEN
+98 YNNISFVEKIKEN
-111 NLHYVGFENKY
+111 SMHYVGFENKY

-150 KTRLDKF
+150 KTKLDNF
-157 INTINNGINSKN
+157 INTINNDINSKN

-179 KTLFEYQK
+179 KTLFEYQI
-187 ILSNYNNKDITIL
+187 ILSNYNNKDVTIL
-200 STSELRQC
+200 NTSELRQC
-208 LELISNNYFQ
+208 LQLISNNYFP

-254 EKKCNFCLNK
+254 EKKCNSCLNK

-276 YFVSIN
+276 YYVSIN

-287 INKENITFEN
+287 INKENINFEN

-304 FSKINSSK
+304 FSQINTSK

-326 QIKYINE
+326 QIKFINE
-333 TFPTFLL
+333 TFPTYLL

-345 NKRKPDLDDVIKFLY
+345 NKRKPDLNDVIKFLY

-365 DNINNLFCCDIKNK
+365 DNITNLFFCEIKNK
-379 ENSLYNLLGMI
+379 EIGLYNLLGMI
-390 LYSPALSHFVNVIFN
+390 LYSPALSHYINVIFN
-405 FEKNVFVM
+405 FEKNIFVM
-413 YNDDKIKEIQTI
+413 YDDDKIKEIPTI

-464 ILNNYTSYHSNQ
+464 LLNNYTSYHSNQ

-489 PLTDEQKKQNLIELE
+489 PLTEEQKKQNLIELE
-504 MAQRRIERNRRYSMN
+504 IAQRRIERNRRYSMN
-519 EKYNSFGMN
+519 QTNNSFSMH
-528 IEEED
+528 IEEEN
-533 DIKENNIIFPEFN
+533 DIKEQNKLFPEIN
-546 SNKNK
+546 DNRSK
-551 LLKSEEKN
+551 LLKSEEKS

-577 KKRTNKRYGTLNT
+577 KKRTNKRFGTQNI
-590 NHKNY
+590 NHKYY
-595 HFQKFA
+595 HFQ

>member
-1 MDVPKNNTNNVY
+1 MDAPNNFTNIGFFNNHEFQQSQNV
-13 YNYHV
+13 
-18 FHQNQNAENHSKN
+18 EDHSQA
-31 QLNVFS
+31 QLNLSS
-37 DSEDDKIL
+37 DSEKDKIL
-45 KFQTELKNNENKFIS
+45 QFQTELENNEKKFIS
-60 NSFPNQQQ
+60 KSFPNQHE
-68 NNNLFHFNFSEDLIE
+68 NTNLFHFSFSDDLIE
-83 PYKKSYSEIKQNSSV
+83 SDKNSSSKLKQNFSL
-98 YNNISFEEKIKEN
+98 YNNISFVEKIKEN
-111 NLHYVGFENKY
+111 SMHYVGFENKY

-150 KTRLDKF
+150 KTKLDNF
-157 INTINNGINSKN
+157 INTINNDINSKN

-187 ILSNYNNKDITIL
+187 ILSNYNNKDVTIL
-200 STSELRQC
+200 NTSELRQC
-208 LELISNNYFQ
+208 LQLISNNYFP

-254 EKKCNFCLNK
+254 EKKCNSCLNK

-276 YFVSIN
+276 YYVSIN

-287 INKENITFEN
+287 INKENINFEN

-304 FSKINSSK
+304 FSQINTSK

-326 QIKYINE
+326 QIKFINE
-333 TFPTFLL
+333 TFPTYLL

-345 NKRKPDLDDVIKFLY
+345 NKRKPDLNDVIKFLY

-365 DNINNLFCCDIKNK
+365 DNITNLFFCEIKNK
-379 ENSLYNLLGMI
+379 EIGLYNLLGMI
-390 LYSPALSHFVNVIFN
+390 LYSPALSHYINVIFN
-405 FEKNVFVM
+405 FEKNIFVM
-413 YNDDKIKEIQTI
+413 YDDDKIKEIPTI

-464 ILNNYTSYHSNQ
+464 LLNNYTSYHSNQ

-489 PLTDEQKKQNLIELE
+489 PLTEEQKKQNLIELE
-504 MAQRRIERNRRYSMN
+504 IAQRRIERNRRYSMN
-519 EKYNSFGMN
+519 QTNNSFSMH
-528 IEEED
+528 IEEEN
-533 DIKENNIIFPEFN
+533 DIKEQNKLFPEIN
-546 SNKNK
+546 DNRSK
-551 LLKSEEKN
+551 LLKSEEKS

-577 KKRTNKRYGTLNT
+577 KKRTNKRYGTQNI
-590 NHKNY
+590 NHKYY
-595 HFQKFA
+595 HFQ